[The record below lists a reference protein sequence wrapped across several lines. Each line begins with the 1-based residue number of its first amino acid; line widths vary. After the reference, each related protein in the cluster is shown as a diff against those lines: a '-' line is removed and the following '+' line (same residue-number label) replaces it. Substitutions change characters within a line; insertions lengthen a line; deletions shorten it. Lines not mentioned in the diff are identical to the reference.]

1 MDVVVKGKESVGGA
15 ANDDGLCW
23 ADLEE
28 EGGRQPWHLRD
39 VADISCYTCH
49 IGKSN

>member
-23 ADLEE
+23 PDLEE
-28 EGGRQPWHLRD
+28 EG
-39 VADISCYTCH
+39 ADSHGT
-49 IGKSN
+49 